1 MLAREWLL
9 GVWLRK
15 GYWSGVV
22 GLALECCSRD
32 LALGGGERW
41 YLAHTLPRCE
51 QKAQFHLKAQG
62 FRTFSPE
69 FLKTVRH
76 ARQLRTVRAPLFPS
90 YVFVVLDVNRDRWLS
105 IRSTVG
111 VSSLFSCDGRPTPV
125 PIGIVETLIGRTD
138 ESDLTRLDFDFIEG
152 QSVRILTGPFAD
164 FVGRLKSLDSN
175 SRVRVLLQIMGGEIP
190 VTVRPSVLA
199 PAA

>member
-1 MLAREWLL
+1 MEC
-9 GVWLRK
+9 
-15 GYWSGVV
+15 
-22 GLALECCSRD
+22 ALECHSRD
-32 LALGGGERW
+32 LVLGGGERW

-51 QKAQFHLKAQG
+51 PRARFHLRAQG
-62 FRTFSPE
+62 FRTFSAE

-90 YVFVVLDVNRDRWLS
+90 YIFVILDVNRDRWLS

-111 VSSLFSCDGRPTPV
+111 VSSLFSCGGRPTPV
-125 PIGIVETLIGRTD
+125 PIGIVESLIGRTD
-138 ESDLTRLDFDFIEG
+138 KSDVTRLDFDLIEG

-164 FVGRLKSLDSN
+164 LVGRLKSLNSS

-190 VTVRPSVLA
+190 VTVRPSILV